1 MLFYLLSLTT
11 LTSEY
16 SNIDVIVNM
25 LPKII
30 DPIPII
36 EIFVIILP
44 PIANSCTVQTIKNN
58 PIAKNK
64 IPGIP

>member
-16 SNIDVIVNM
+16 SNIDVIVNT

-44 PIANSCTVQTIKNN
+44 PIVNSCTVQTIKNY

-64 IPGIP
+64 IPRIP